1 MVYVNTDTPYMVF
14 YSVIQLWTRDTE
26 TCESSPLWAIWW
38 TKLPEGPLSCEQW
51 DLCWT
56 CNMQGKLRWRWEAK
70 QQRAETRVENK
81 PRTHI
86 HRSHYHHF
94 QGQRVCMCVLTGY
107 GKKPWDPRIKLGTF
121 EGGESDPRSLV
132 PLDLCRINYSSMD
145 SLVWTREKKIQYR
158 LLILLHIKGSNSLK
172 SSLKSKIT
180 KHREKIL
187 HEWVSRNNK

>member
-1 MVYVNTDTPYMVF
+1 MNICWTMVYVNTDTPYMVF
-14 YSVIQLWTRDTE
+14 YTVTQLWTRDTE
-26 TCESSPLWAIWW
+26 TCESSPLWAIWQ

-81 PRTHI
+81 PRTCI

-121 EGGESDPRSLV
+121 EGGGKWSQVFSTPGSLQDQ
-132 PLDLCRINYSSMD
+132 LLQYQFSS
-145 SLVWTREKKIQYR
+145 V
-158 LLILLHIKGSNSLK
+158 N
-172 SSLKSKIT
+172 
-180 KHREKIL
+180 
-187 HEWVSRNNK
+187 